1 MSFWGVIIFIL
12 CFIFISHVDLM
23 IPLLDPYKY
32 FEGIFWS
39 VLLEKPF
46 LWISIYLLLFILNQF
61 AYTKGKK
68 QLNVRMEANPTTH
81 T

>member
-1 MSFWGVIIFIL
+1 M
-12 CFIFISHVDLM
+12 DLM

-46 LWISIYLLLFILNQF
+46 LWISVYLLLFILNQF

-68 QLNVRMEANPTTH
+68 PIKCKDGSQSNRTH
-81 T
+81 INNS